1 MQVTATELK
10 NRLGQYLEV
19 AQVEV
24 VEVKKSGR
32 LSTVMLSKKRYDSL
46 LEYEDMIWNL
56 RAAKAEKEGFISAE
70 KTLEI
75 LGQHK

>member
-19 AQVEV
+19 AQAEV

-32 LSTVMLSKKRYDSL
+32 LSTVILSKKRYDAL
-46 LEYEDMIWNL
+46 LEFEDMLWDM
-56 RAAKAEKEGFISAE
+56 RAQLAEKEGFISDE
-70 KTLEI
+70 ETQKL
-75 LGQHK
+75 LSL